1 MPEPAARS
9 PLLVI
14 LDSHG
19 IIFRSYFA
27 MRDTLT
33 VGHSGEPVWA
43 VYGYANSLLTVLSE
57 LRPTHVIAAWDASEE
72 TFRKQEDERYKAHRE
87 PMPDD
92 LRPQVDRV
100 SELLEAI
107 AVPRIEALG
116 YEADDVL
123 GTLAAQ
129 AVEAGVETVL
139 VTLDNDLLQLV
150 RPGVRV
156 YMYRP
161 YQRDYVLYDEG
172 KVRERFGFDPRRV
185 VDYKALVGDSSDN
198 IPGVRGIGEKGAKA
212 LITQWGT
219 VEEIYRHLDEVHPPR
234 ARNALAAGREE
245 AELSRRLATIVEDVP
260 GVTLDWEQAR
270 WGGYDR
276 ARVIELFRELEFRS
290 LLPRLPEPATAE
302 GGAAAAPAST
312 RVEGDY
318 RLVATPSDLAELV
331 AEVRAAGRV
340 AVELVADDEHPMRA
354 AESLVGLALSTA
366 EGSGWY
372 APLGREPEPSSSRP
386 PAAPGD
392 PAQLALEPAGDDGD
406 TGTAAGDGAPA
417 SLPAS
422 EVLGA
427 LAPLLASPGV
437 ARVAHNGKAWLVALA
452 ESPHAIEVPGI
463 DVDTMLSAYLLG
475 DANMTLPRL
484 TFDRLGLE
492 LMEPRELLGGGRSA
506 VPFSG
511 VAPEATCLYA
521 APRAD
526 AVLRLAAVLEPE
538 LEASGL
544 AHLYHELDRPHISVL
559 ARMERAGMALDTA
572 VLGELSGQLDAEIAD
587 AEAEVYGS
595 VGHEF
600 QIGSPQQL
608 SQILFEDLGLPKT
621 RRTRTGWTTDA
632 NALEALRAAH
642 PIVPAVLRWRELT
655 KLRSTY
661 VATLPSQ
668 VNRRTGRVHTV
679 YSQVTAATGRLSSND
694 PNLQNIPVRTEMG
707 NDIRRAFVAGDCGE
721 DPILL
726 SVDYSQIELRI
737 LAHLSGDEALL
748 QAFREGLDI
757 HAATAARVFGVDPGE
772 VDRERRRRAKVFNF
786 GVLYGLTAF
795 GLTQREGI
803 PREEAEEFIQAYFAA
818 YPKVAEWRERVV
830 EEARERGYAETLTGR
845 RRPVPALRARDRNQ
859 RMAAERIAI
868 NMPAQGTAA
877 DIIKI
882 AMNGIDRELE
892 ERRAEGARARLVLQ
906 VHDELIFELPAAEL
920 DRVRETAARLMP
932 SVDLAV
938 PLVLEEKWGRSWGE
952 LHGPGAPG
960 GAP

>member
-1 MPEPAARS
+1 MPEPIARP

-33 VGHSGEPVWA
+33 VGHSGEGVWA
-43 VYGYANSLLTVLSE
+43 VYGYANSLLTVLNE

-87 PMPDD
+87 PMPED
-92 LRPQVDRV
+92 LRPQVGRV
-100 SELLEAI
+100 QELLEAI
-107 AVPRIEALG
+107 AVPRVEALG

-161 YQRDYVLYDEG
+161 YQRDYVLYDEA
-172 KVRERFGFDPRRV
+172 KVRERFGFSPRLV

-212 LITQWGT
+212 LIGRWGT
-219 VEEIYRHLDEVHPPR
+219 VGEIYRHLEEVTPAR
-234 ARNALAAGREE
+234 ARKALEAGREE

-260 GVTLDWEQAR
+260 GVTLDWERAR

-276 ARVIELFRELEFRS
+276 TRVIELFRELEFRS
-290 LLPRLPEPATAE
+290 LLQRLPDPD
-302 GGAAAAPAST
+302 GAAGGPSGT
-312 RVEGDY
+312 RVDGEY
-318 RLVATPSDLAELV
+318 RLVTTPPELAELV
-331 AEVRAAGRV
+331 ADVRAAGRV
-340 AVELVADDEHPMRA
+340 AVEIVSDEEHPMRA
-354 AESLVGLALSTA
+354 AGTLAGIALSTA
-366 EGSGWY
+366 EASGWY
-372 APLGREPEPSSSRP
+372 VPLARDPGAGAG
-386 PAAPGD
+386 PAAGG
-392 PAQLALEPAGDDGD
+392 QGELALVPDRDPGGEPGPGAGSG
-406 TGTAAGDGAPA
+406 AAAA
-417 SLPAS
+417 LPAA
-422 EVLGA
+422 EVLAA
-427 LAPLLASPGV
+427 LAPLLADPAVS
-437 ARVAHNGKAWLVALA
+437 RIAHNGKAWLVALA
-452 ESPHAIEVPGI
+452 ESPAQVEAAAI
-463 DVDTMLSAYLLG
+463 DVDTMLCAYVLG

-492 LMEPRELLGGGRSA
+492 LMDRKELLGSGRAALPFSA
-506 VPFSG
+506 VP
-511 VAPEATCLYA
+511 PEDACRYA

-538 LEASGL
+538 LRASGL
-544 AHLYHELDRPHISVL
+544 EEIYRDLDLPHIPVL
-559 ARMERAGMALDTA
+559 ARMERAGMALDA
-572 VLGELSGQLDAEIAD
+572 EVLGELSGQLDAEIAG
-587 AEAEVYGS
+587 AEAEVYAS

-608 SQILFEDLGLPKT
+608 SQILFEELGLPRT

-632 NALEALRAAH
+632 NALEALRGVH
-642 PIVPAVLRWRELT
+642 PVVPAVLRWRELT

-661 VATLPSQ
+661 VATLPAQ
-668 VNRRTGRVHTV
+668 VDARTGRVHTV
-679 YSQVTAATGRLSSND
+679 YSQVTAATGRLSSNE

-707 NDIRRAFVAGDCGE
+707 NDIRRAFVARGCGA

-737 LAHLSGDEALL
+737 LAHLSGDEALR
-748 QAFREGLDI
+748 QAFREGLDV
-757 HAATAARVFGVDPGE
+757 HAATAARVFGVDPGA
-772 VDRERRRRAKVFNF
+772 VDREQRRRAKVFNF

-803 PREEAEEFIQAYFAA
+803 PREEAEAFIRAYFEA
-818 YPKVAEWRERVV
+818 YPQVAEWRERVV
-830 EEARERGYAETLTGR
+830 AEAREKGYAETLTGR

-859 RMAAERIAI
+859 RLAAERIAI

-882 AMNGIDRELE
+882 AMNRIDGEFER
-892 ERRAEGARARLVLQ
+892 RRAEGFRARLVLQ

-920 DRVRETAARLMP
+920 GPVRETAARLMP
-932 SVDLAV
+932 SVELAV

-952 LHGPGAPG
+952 LHGPGPARPAG
-960 GAP
+960 RG

>member
-92 LRPQVDRV
+92 LRPQVERV

-161 YQRDYVLYDEG
+161 YQRDYVLYDEAG
-172 KVRERFGFDPRRV
+172 VRERFGFEPRRV
-185 VDYKALVGDSSDN
+185 IDYKALVGDSSDN

-212 LITQWGT
+212 LIERWGT
-219 VEEIYRHLDEVHPPR
+219 VEEIYQHLDEVTPQR

-260 GVTLDWEQAR
+260 GVALDWEQAR

-276 ARVIELFRELEFRS
+276 ARVIDLFRELEFRS
-290 LLPRLPEPATAE
+290 LLPRLPEPV
-302 GGAAAAPAST
+302 AADGSAGDAPPST

-318 RLVATPSDLAELV
+318 RLVTTPQELSELAS
-331 AEVRAAGRV
+331 EVRASGRV
-340 AVELVADDEHPMRA
+340 AIELVSDDEHPMRA
-354 AESLVGLALSTA
+354 AEGLVGIALSTA

-372 APLGREPEPSSSRP
+372 APLARDPQAP
-386 PAAPGD
+386 PPGAAGGD
-392 PAQLALEPAGDDGD
+392 QARLALGGEEVGGAEHPDDTQAG
-406 TGTAAGDGAPA
+406 
-417 SLPAS
+417 LPAS

-427 LAPLLASPGV
+427 LAPLLSDPDV

-452 ESPHAIEVPGI
+452 ESPQPIEAPGI
-463 DVDTMLSAYLLG
+463 DVDTMLAAYLLG

-492 LMEPRELLGGGRSA
+492 LMEARELLGSGRAA
-506 VPFSG
+506 VPFSA
-511 VAPEATCLYA
+511 VAPEETCRYA

-526 AVLRLAAVLEPE
+526 AVLRLAEVLEPALRE
-538 LEASGL
+538 SGL
-544 AHLYHELDRPHISVL
+544 EHLYDELDRPHISVL
-559 ARMERAGMALDTA
+559 ARMERAGMALDTG
-572 VLGELSGQLDAEIAD
+572 VLRELSGQLDAEIAD
-587 AEAEVYGS
+587 AEAEVYQS

-632 NALEALRAAH
+632 NALEALRGVH
-642 PIVPAVLRWRELT
+642 PVVPAVLRWRELT

-707 NDIRRAFVAGDCGE
+707 NDIRRAFVARDCGE
-721 DPILL
+721 DPLLL

-737 LAHLSGDEALL
+737 LAHLSGDEALR
-748 QAFREGLDI
+748 QAFHEGLDI
-757 HAATAARVFGVDPGE
+757 HAATAARVFGVEPGE
-772 VDRERRRRAKVFNF
+772 VDREQRRRAKVFNF

-803 PREEAEEFIQAYFAA
+803 PREEAEAFIRAYFEA
-818 YPKVAEWRERVV
+818 YPRVAEWRDRVV
-830 EEARERGYAETLTGR
+830 EEAREKGYAETLTGR

-877 DIIKI
+877 DIIKL
-882 AMNGIDRELE
+882 AMNRIDRELE
-892 ERRAEGARARLVLQ
+892 RRRQEGARARLVLQ

-920 DRVRETAARLMP
+920 DGVRRTAAELMP
-932 SVDLAV
+932 SVELAV

-952 LHGPGAPG
+952 LSAPPSPPSG
-960 GAP
+960 GAR

>member
-1 MPEPAARS
+1 MPEPIARP

-33 VGHSGEPVWA
+33 VGHTGEPVWA

-87 PMPDD
+87 PMPED
-92 LRPQVDRV
+92 LRPQVGRV
-100 SELLEAI
+100 QELLEAI

-129 AVEAGVETVL
+129 AVDAGIETVL

-161 YQRDYVLYDEG
+161 YQRDYVLYDEAG
-172 KVRERFGFDPRRV
+172 VRERFGFAPRRV

-212 LITQWGT
+212 LIAQWGT
-219 VEEIYRHLDEVHPPR
+219 VEEIYRHLGEVTPPR
-234 ARNALAAGREE
+234 ARKALEAGRDE

-260 GVTLDWEQAR
+260 GVILDWEEAR

-276 ARVIELFRELEFRS
+276 TRVIELFRELEFRS
-290 LLPRLPEPATAE
+290 LLPRLPDPGDAA
-302 GGAAAAPAST
+302 GGASAT
-312 RVEGDY
+312 RVDGDY
-318 RLVATPSDLAELV
+318 RLVTTPAELADLV

-340 AVELVADDEHPMRA
+340 AVEIVSDEEHPMRA
-354 AESLVGLALSTA
+354 AEALAGIALSTA
-366 EGSGWY
+366 KESGWY
-372 APLGREPEPSSSRP
+372 VPLGRGPGTGAAAADPASGGQGELALGPGRGHGAEEGEA
-386 PAAPGD
+386 PAA
-392 PAQLALEPAGDDGD
+392 
-406 TGTAAGDGAPA
+406 
-417 SLPAS
+417 LPAAD
-422 EVLGA
+422 VLGA
-427 LAPLLASPGV
+427 LGPLLADP
-437 ARVAHNGKAWLVALA
+437 AITRVAHNGKAWLVALA
-452 ESPHAIEVPGI
+452 ESEGHVEARGI
-463 DVDTMLSAYLLG
+463 DVDTMLYAYVLG

-492 LMEPRELLGGGRSA
+492 LMDAKELLGSGRA
-506 VPFSG
+506 ALPFSEI
-511 VAPEATCLYA
+511 APEEVCRYA

-538 LEASGL
+538 LGASGL
-544 AHLYHELDRPHISVL
+544 EEIYRDLDRPHISVL
-559 ARMERAGMALDTA
+559 ARMERAGMALDTG
-572 VLGELSGQLDAEIAD
+572 VLGELAEQLDSEIAE
-587 AEAEVYGS
+587 AEAEVYAS

-608 SQILFEDLGLPKT
+608 SQILFEELGLSKT

-632 NALEALRAAH
+632 NALEALRAVH
-642 PIVPAVLRWRELT
+642 PVVPAVLRWRELT
-655 KLRSTY
+655 KLKSTY

-668 VNRRTGRVHTV
+668 VNARTGRVHTV

-707 NDIRRAFVAGDCGE
+707 NDIRRAFVARDCGE
-721 DPILL
+721 DPLLL

-737 LAHLSGDEALL
+737 LAHLSGDEALRR
-748 QAFREGLDI
+748 AFREGLDV
-757 HAATAARVFGVDPGE
+757 HAATAARVFGVDPGA
-772 VDRERRRRAKVFNF
+772 VDREQRRRAKVFNF

-803 PREEAEEFIQAYFAA
+803 ARDEAEEFIRAYFEA
-818 YPKVAEWRERVV
+818 YPQVAEWRERVV
-830 EEARERGYAETLTGR
+830 AEARERGYAETLTGR

-859 RMAAERIAI
+859 RLAAERIAI

-882 AMNGIDRELE
+882 AMNRIDHELE
-892 ERRAEGARARLVLQ
+892 QQRAGGARARLVLQ

-920 DRVRETAARLMP
+920 GRVRETAARLMP
-932 SVDLAV
+932 SVELAV
-938 PLVLEEKWGRSWGE
+938 PLVLEEKWGRSWGD
-952 LHGPGAPG
+952 LHGPDAARPSDRR
-960 GAP
+960 